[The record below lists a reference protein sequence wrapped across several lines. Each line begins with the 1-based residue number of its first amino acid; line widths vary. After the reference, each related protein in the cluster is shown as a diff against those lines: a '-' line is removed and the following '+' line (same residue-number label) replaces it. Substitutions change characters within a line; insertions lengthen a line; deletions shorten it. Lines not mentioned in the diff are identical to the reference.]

1 MNTGDRGEK
10 LEDQLRATANCGLA
24 RDGRGSETSNSR
36 IFSGYITVNELSGP
50 DPAAIA
56 LMSEGEPPR

>member
-1 MNTGDRGEK
+1 MNTGDCGENWK
-10 LEDQLRATANCGLA
+10 INCVPLPTVVWPETEEEA
-24 RDGRGSETSNSR
+24 RHLTPAF
-36 IFSGYITVNELSGP
+36 FSGYITVNELSGP